1 MTQVLKKSGMLQE
14 FDENKIKRAIEKS
27 ATRVVIELTEAQKDQ
42 VCKQVKNSLLHT
54 EVVPVSTLHN
64 LVETALDTVEPKV
77 AKSYREYRDNKA
89 SFARMLDKVYNKKL
103 SLSFIGDRSN
113 ANADSAIVTTQRA
126 IVYNELNSEL
136 YKKFFLTVEEEK
148 AMSEGYIYIHDR
160 GSRLDSF
167 NCCLSD
173 VKEILTGGFEMG
185 NLHYNEPKTLDV
197 AFDLIGDIIMN
208 MASCQYG
215 GYTISEIDKL
225 LAPYAKKS
233 YDKYYSECLNNLLD
247 AMKNLGELPLAD
259 FQERYLETKSNE
271 YAMKKVRRDFEQGWQ
286 GLEMKLNSV
295 GSSRGDYP
303 FTAVSF
309 GLGKDRFETMCT
321 SVALDVRKNGQGKEG
336 FKHPVL
342 FPKLSFL
349 YDEDLHGEG
358 KELEWLFL
366 EAIDCS
372 SKSMY
377 PDFISC
383 TGDGYCGDIYR
394 KYGKTISRMGCRAT
408 LAPWYVR
415 GGFQPADE
423 NDYPIFEG
431 RMNMGAIS
439 IHFPMILK
447 KAQLKAEKENKNV
460 DDVFFDELNYY
471 CNLIR
476 DIHKRT
482 FDTFAEKKAGTN
494 PMAFCQGGI
503 YGGHFNPEEKIGRE
517 FLRPM
522 TASFGITALNE
533 TQYLYNGKSL
543 VEDQNFAI
551 RILQWMDD
559 LKKRAT
565 KEDGI
570 LYALYG
576 TPAESLCFSGETI
589 VQTYGGNK
597 KIKDITTDDLVY
609 SYNEF
614 TNKIELK
621 KVLAS
626 KKTKSNAV
634 VVKVTFDNNQE
645 IICTPDHPFGVRVVN
660 KDAKGMWSGGE
671 KINYISADNLKPG
684 MRVKSNY
691 MQLHGDYIET
701 STDQLVHRLVYEHFN
716 GSIPN
721 GYIIHHKDGN
731 KLNNRIEN
739 LQLMSSKEHRVEHLH
754 DTIGKY
760 TFTHE
765 NTTGVN
771 NPFYGKKHT
780 EESKEKNRQAH
791 LGKEPA
797 NKILI
802 NEEQFANNYL
812 SGMTINDLTK
822 IYPMKYGAVRN
833 RLIKLGLLQQN
844 HKVKSVEVLK
854 DLIDVYDIEVED
866 NHNFF
871 VGGDDGI
878 LVHNCGLQV
887 EQYRKMFGEQEGITD
902 KPYTSNSFH
911 CAVYEDINPIQKQD
925 IEYKMYHYCTGG
937 AIQYCRYPIDYNK
950 DAIITLVRRAMKMGF
965 YEGINLQLDYCE
977 ECGHQFIDSDTCPK
991 CGSDNITR
999 IERMNGYL
1007 GYSKVHGRTMYADH
1021 KLQEFKD
1028 RKSM

>member
-1 MTQVLKKSGMLQE
+1 MTQVLKKSGMLQD

-173 VKEILTGGFEMG
+173 VREILTGGFEMG

-225 LAPYAKKS
+225 LAPYAEKS
-233 YDKYYSECLNNLLD
+233 YNKYYSECLNNLLD

-309 GLGKDRFETMCT
+309 GLGKDKFETLCT
-321 SVALDVRKNGQGKEG
+321 SVALNVRKNGQGRDG

-349 YDEDLHGEG
+349 YDEALHGEG

-471 CNLIR
+471 CSLIR

-503 YGGHFNPEEKIGRE
+503 YRGHFNPEEKIGRE

-543 VEDQNFAI
+543 VEDQSFAI

-645 IICTPDHPFGVRVVN
+645 IICTPDHQFGVRVVN

-701 STDQLVHRLVYEHFN
+701 STDQLVHHLVYEHFN
-716 GSIPN
+716 GPIPN
-721 GYIIHHKDGN
+721 GYVIHHKDGN

-765 NTTGVN
+765 NTAGVN

-780 EESKEKNRQAH
+780 EQSKERNRQAH

-871 VGGDDGI
+871 VGGDNGI

>member
-1 MTQVLKKSGMLQE
+1 MTQVLKKNGMLQE
-14 FDENKIKRAIEKS
+14 FDENKIKKAIEKS

-54 EVVPVSTLHN
+54 EVVPVYTLHN
-64 LVETALDTVEPKV
+64 LVETALDSVEPRV

-233 YDKYYSECLNNLLD
+233 YDKYYNESLNNLLD
-247 AMKNLGELPLAD
+247 AMKDLGQFPLTD
-259 FQERYLETKSNE
+259 SQERYLETKSYE
-271 YAMKKVRRDFEQGWQ
+271 YAMKKVKRDFEQGWQ

-309 GLGKDRFETMCT
+309 GLGKGKFETLCT
-321 SVALDVRKNGQGKEG
+321 SVALDVRKNGQGKDG

-349 YDEDLHGEG
+349 YDENLHGEG

-460 DDVFFDELNYY
+460 DDTFFDELNYY

-576 TPAESLCFSGETI
+576 TPAESLC
-589 VQTYGGNK
+589 
-597 KIKDITTDDLVY
+597 
-609 SYNEF
+609 
-614 TNKIELK
+614 
-621 KVLAS
+621 
-626 KKTKSNAV
+626 
-634 VVKVTFDNNQE
+634 
-645 IICTPDHPFGVRVVN
+645 
-660 KDAKGMWSGGE
+660 
-671 KINYISADNLKPG
+671 
-684 MRVKSNY
+684 
-691 MQLHGDYIET
+691 
-701 STDQLVHRLVYEHFN
+701 
-716 GSIPN
+716 
-721 GYIIHHKDGN
+721 
-731 KLNNRIEN
+731 
-739 LQLMSSKEHRVEHLH
+739 
-754 DTIGKY
+754 
-760 TFTHE
+760 
-765 NTTGVN
+765 
-771 NPFYGKKHT
+771 
-780 EESKEKNRQAH
+780 
-791 LGKEPA
+791 
-797 NKILI
+797 
-802 NEEQFANNYL
+802 
-812 SGMTINDLTK
+812 
-822 IYPMKYGAVRN
+822 
-833 RLIKLGLLQQN
+833 
-844 HKVKSVEVLK
+844 
-854 DLIDVYDIEVED
+854 
-866 NHNFF
+866 
-871 VGGDDGI
+871 
-878 LVHNCGLQV
+878 GLQV

-977 ECGHQFIDSDTCPK
+977 ECGYQFIDSDTCPK
-991 CGSDNITR
+991 CGSENITR

>member
-1 MTQVLKKSGMLQE
+1 MTQVLKKNGMLQE
-14 FDENKIKRAIEKS
+14 FDENKIKKAIEKS

-54 EVVPVSTLHN
+54 EVVPVYTLHN
-64 LVETALDTVEPKV
+64 LVETALDSVEPRV

-233 YDKYYSECLNNLLD
+233 YDKYYNESLNNLLD
-247 AMKNLGELPLAD
+247 AMKDLGQFPLTD
-259 FQERYLETKSNE
+259 SQERYLETKSYE
-271 YAMKKVRRDFEQGWQ
+271 YAMKKVKRDFEQGWQ

-309 GLGKDRFETMCT
+309 GLGKGKFETLCT
-321 SVALDVRKNGQGKEG
+321 SVALDVRKNGQGKDG

-349 YDEDLHGEG
+349 YDENLHGEG

-460 DDVFFDELNYY
+460 DDTFFDELNYY

-543 VEDQNFAI
+543 VEDQSFAI

-576 TPAESLCFSGETI
+576 TPAESL
-589 VQTYGGNK
+589 
-597 KIKDITTDDLVY
+597 
-609 SYNEF
+609 
-614 TNKIELK
+614 
-621 KVLAS
+621 
-626 KKTKSNAV
+626 
-634 VVKVTFDNNQE
+634 
-645 IICTPDHPFGVRVVN
+645 
-660 KDAKGMWSGGE
+660 
-671 KINYISADNLKPG
+671 
-684 MRVKSNY
+684 
-691 MQLHGDYIET
+691 
-701 STDQLVHRLVYEHFN
+701 
-716 GSIPN
+716 
-721 GYIIHHKDGN
+721 
-731 KLNNRIEN
+731 
-739 LQLMSSKEHRVEHLH
+739 
-754 DTIGKY
+754 
-760 TFTHE
+760 
-765 NTTGVN
+765 
-771 NPFYGKKHT
+771 
-780 EESKEKNRQAH
+780 
-791 LGKEPA
+791 
-797 NKILI
+797 
-802 NEEQFANNYL
+802 
-812 SGMTINDLTK
+812 
-822 IYPMKYGAVRN
+822 
-833 RLIKLGLLQQN
+833 
-844 HKVKSVEVLK
+844 
-854 DLIDVYDIEVED
+854 
-866 NHNFF
+866 
-871 VGGDDGI
+871 
-878 LVHNCGLQV
+878 CGLQV

-911 CAVYEDINPIQKQD
+911 CAVYEDITPIQKQD

>member
-1 MTQVLKKSGMLQE
+1 MTQVLKKNGMLQE
-14 FDENKIKRAIEKS
+14 FDENKIKKAVEKS

-42 VCKQVKNSLLHT
+42 VCRQVKNSLLHT

-225 LAPYAKKS
+225 LAPYAEKS
-233 YDKYYSECLNNLLD
+233 YNKYYSECLNNLLD

-271 YAMKKVRRDFEQGWQ
+271 YAMKKVKRDFEQGWQ

-309 GLGKDRFETMCT
+309 GLGKDRFETLCT

-349 YDEDLHGEG
+349 YDENLHGEG

-408 LAPWYVR
+408 LAPWYIR
-415 GGFQPADE
+415 GGFEPADD

-431 RMNMGAIS
+431 RCNMGAIS

-460 DDVFFDELNYY
+460 DDVFFDELNCY

-503 YGGHFNPEEKIGRE
+503 YGGHFNPEEKIGRD
-517 FLRPM
+517 FLKPM

-543 VEDQNFAI
+543 VEDQSFAI
-551 RILQWMDD
+551 RILQWMND

-626 KKTKSNAV
+626 NKTKSNAV

-645 IICTPDHPFGVRVVN
+645 IVCTPDHQFGVRVVN
-660 KDAKGMWSGGE
+660 KDVKGMWSGGE

-721 GYIIHHKDGN
+721 GYVIHHKDGN

-765 NTTGVN
+765 NTAGVN

-780 EESKEKNRQAH
+780 EESKERNRQAH

-797 NKILI
+797 NKIII

-911 CAVYEDINPIQKQD
+911 CAVYEDITPIQKQD

-991 CGSDNITR
+991 CGGNNITR